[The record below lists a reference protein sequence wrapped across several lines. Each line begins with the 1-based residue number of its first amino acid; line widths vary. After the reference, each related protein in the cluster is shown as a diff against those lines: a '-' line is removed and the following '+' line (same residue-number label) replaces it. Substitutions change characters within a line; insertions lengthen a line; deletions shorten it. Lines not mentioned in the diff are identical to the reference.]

1 MTSFAISLLCAAMCC
16 VGLFCVPSIRRGN
29 HQIDLMRNSPEQRAL
44 LDDGDTIDDDASN
57 KRENVLQGP

>member
-1 MTSFAISLLCAAMCC
+1 
-16 VGLFCVPSIRRGN
+16 
-29 HQIDLMRNSPEQRAL
+29 MRNSPEQRAL